1 MTETELKAKKKKKKI
16 IYDIEPS
23 KFDGSDEIY
32 KTEEFIDK
40 LDEFY
45 NTYGTYKLTAKK
57 LNEEFDTKIKYSTV
71 SSLYKKHIAIKVG
84 TDPDA
89 SKFFDNSFIR
99 MQKRWEDS
107 WEMIGDLVSE
117 YKRFRKIIK
126 ERSGDSLTEALTFIK
141 MSAQIVQI
149 TSEIRKQLEFISKQQ
164 EEIKV
169 YQQNNLIITP
179 IQINQSIKAMFTKM
193 SEKEIQE
200 FFCSL
205 KDSRFAKYARKIG
218 EKDDR

>member
-1 MTETELKAKKKKKKI
+1 MSQEQETKKKKKKI

-23 KFDGSDEIY
+23 KFDGSDELY
-32 KTEEFIDK
+32 KTEEFISK

-45 NTYGTYKLTAKK
+45 NIYGTFKLTAKK
-57 LNEEFDTKIKYSTV
+57 LNEVFSTSIKSSTV
-71 SSLYKKHIAIKVG
+71 SELYKKHMAIKLG
-84 TDPDA
+84 TEPDA
-89 SKFFDNSFIR
+89 NKFFENSFVR

-107 WEMIGDLVSE
+107 WEMIGDLVAE

-164 EEIKV
+164 EEIKI

-179 IQINQSIKAMFTKM
+179 IQINQSIKQMFTKM

-218 EKDDR
+218 AKDDR